1 MNVLAAL
8 PDISALAVVAK
19 DVAPLSESTGSSL
32 TNEIRTFIAPFIFI
46 AIAGFA
52 LVFLVRRQTS
62 AFLSFLIISIGVLA
76 VFYSPE
82 ILGSAGRMVA
92 NWFGGSTGGD
102 AAGG

>member
-8 PDISALAVVAK
+8 PDISALAVIAK
-19 DVAPLSESTGSSL
+19 DVPTLSPDTGNSL
-32 TNEIRTFIAPFIFI
+32 AGQIRNFVAPFIFI

-62 AFLSFLIISIGVLA
+62 AFLSFLLISIGVLA

-82 ILGSAGRMVA
+82 IIGSAGRMVSG
-92 NWFGGSTGGD
+92 WFTGGSTGD
-102 AAGG
+102 ASGG